1 MSINLTAA
9 TFRLGRNGGRQV
21 SAREGQRSSPNY
33 CVMWFGRYIRT
44 LGSPRILRFLG
55 LSDPSMHGFHQLDN
69 GAYIDIPKARFAEII
84 QSSSD
89 NHAAEKALGFIKNRC
104 SADAV

>member
-1 MSINLTAA
+1 
-9 TFRLGRNGGRQV
+9 
-21 SAREGQRSSPNY
+21 
-33 CVMWFGRYIRT
+33 
-44 LGSPRILRFLG
+44 
-55 LSDPSMHGFHQLDN
+55 MHGFHQLDN